1 MAISDV
7 FLQELEQEA
16 HATRRALER
25 VPENKLDWR
34 PHPKSMS
41 LGQLS
46 LHIAVMPGAIA
57 ELSTQSPFQMKN
69 FTQEPATSTSQLLST
84 LDESLAKARQ
94 VLKNTD
100 DAALGTMWKMVDGE
114 KEIMAI
120 PRAALL
126 RTVMLNH
133 WYHHRGQLTV
143 YLRELGVPVPS
154 IYGPSADENP
164 FATQPAMSATV

>member
-1 MAISDV
+1 MAMSDA

-57 ELSTQSPFQMKN
+57 ELSTQSPFQVKN

-164 FATQPAMSATV
+164 FATERAMSATV

>member
-84 LDESLAKARQ
+84 LDESLVKARQ

>member
-1 MAISDV
+1 MAMSEA

-57 ELSTQSPFQMKN
+57 ELSTQSPFQVKN

-164 FATQPAMSATV
+164 FATEPAMSATV

>member
-1 MAISDV
+1 MAMTDA

-57 ELSTQSPFQMKN
+57 ELSTQSPYQVKN